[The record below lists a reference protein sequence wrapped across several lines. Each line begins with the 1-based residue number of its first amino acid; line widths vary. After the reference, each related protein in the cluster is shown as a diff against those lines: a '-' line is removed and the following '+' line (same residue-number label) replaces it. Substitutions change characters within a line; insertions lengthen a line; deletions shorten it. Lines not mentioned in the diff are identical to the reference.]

1 MTDKQEAHLSDPE
14 LDCIVVDF
22 PLELCGVMLQP
33 ALVHAYA
40 FLCRK
45 EIQSK
50 LKNAEKHGSN
60 NNNCL
65 CKAHQDSTIVYSIP
79 FTLSKHLPSCYVASI
94 SVPADFMEKSEQ
106 SLCLNHHLTHSCKI

>member
-1 MTDKQEAHLSDPE
+1 MTDEQEAHLSDHE

-22 PLELCGVMLQP
+22 PLELCGSLLQP
-33 ALVHAYA
+33 ALVHTYA

-50 LKNAEKHGSN
+50 LKNVEKRDSN

-79 FTLSKHLPSCYVASI
+79 FASTEHLPSCCVASI
-94 SVPADFMEKSEQ
+94 SVLADFMEKSEQ
-106 SLCLNHHLTHSCKI
+106 SLCLNHNVTHSCKI